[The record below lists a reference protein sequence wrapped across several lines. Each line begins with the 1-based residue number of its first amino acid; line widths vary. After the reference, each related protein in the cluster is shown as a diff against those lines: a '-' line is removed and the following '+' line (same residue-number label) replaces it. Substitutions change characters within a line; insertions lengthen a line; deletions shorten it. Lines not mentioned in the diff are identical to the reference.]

1 MILIRLI
8 FPRFVSWLS
17 WSSVCCA
24 LLGFHMQIQ
33 SLAGQCGHSLD
44 TLSSSSC
51 GSLLSMNVVSV
62 GHGLVEVCGWG
73 SLMFAYEGREVF
85 QALSSNEGIWV
96 AVLDLSLASM
106 FA

>member
-1 MILIRLI
+1 
-8 FPRFVSWLS
+8 
-17 WSSVCCA
+17 
-24 LLGFHMQIQ
+24 
-33 SLAGQCGHSLD
+33 
-44 TLSSSSC
+44 
-51 GSLLSMNVVSV
+51 MNVVSV

-96 AVLDLSLASM
+96 AVSDLSLASM